1 MAKTL
6 EYVEHNGY
14 GARREVFNID
24 EINNEDCTIRVSSS
38 YYPTKVITFADRKK
52 FEQLIRCGYT
62 FVACWGDVNE
72 YIIKN

>member
-14 GARREVFNID
+14 GTRRNVFNID
-24 EINNEDCTIRVSSS
+24 DINNEDCTIRVSS
-38 YYPTKVITFADRKK
+38 YHYPTKVITFTDRKK

-62 FVACWGDVNE
+62 FVACCGEVNE
-72 YIIKN
+72 YTIKN